1 MSSGSDYV
9 LSMPKLL
16 RPRSAFPT
24 PLFKLT
30 VPLLALASAA
40 FAVWFVVG

>member
-9 LSMPKLL
+9 LCMPKLL
-16 RPRSAFPT
+16 RPRAEFPT

-30 VPLLALASAA
+30 VPLLAIACAA
-40 FAVWFVVG
+40 LAVWLIVG

>member
-16 RPRSAFPT
+16 RPRAEFPT

-30 VPLLALASAA
+30 MPLLALICGA
-40 FAVWFVVG
+40 FAIWFVVG